1 MTLAASRIGMVGA
14 IMVGLI
20 ALAPHGRAQSSDPYQ
35 VVVPPAPPVVAA
47 PNAPLPP
54 PNIAAPAA
62 PPPGLVPAQP
72 PIAAPSGAPA
82 APSTG
87 SDQAGLPPTANI
99 WDPRN
104 VAVLAALNQED
115 GAVSRLDVKVG
126 SSFTRDSLQ
135 VSVKACVVRPKGA
148 IPDAAVFL
156 TVMAPDGASQA
167 GPNQSKTLFNGWL
180 VRSEPGAAVVANGTI
195 SFQVLGCKAQ

>member
-1 MTLAASRIGMVGA
+1 MTLAATRISMLGA

-35 VVVPPAPPVVAA
+35 VVVPPAPPVAAA

-72 PIAAPSGAPA
+72 PIAAPSSAPA
-82 APSTG
+82 SPSTS
-87 SDQAGLPPTANI
+87 SDQAGLPPAANI
-99 WDPRN
+99 WHARP

-115 GAVSRLDVKVG
+115 GAVSRLNVKVG

-135 VSVKACVVRPKGA
+135 VAVKACVVRPKGA

-156 TVMAPDGASQA
+156 TVMAPDGS
-167 GPNQSKTLFNGWL
+167 NQTKTLFNGWL